1 MNNHEVA
8 HSSYWRWWIAA
19 LLLFASMI
27 NYMDRQTLSS
37 LAVRIGK
44 QFQLSQEQYGDLEFA
59 FGVAFAIGALSF
71 GMIVDKVSLRW
82 FYPAALVAWSAMGFA
97 TGLTES
103 YGALLLCRILLGF
116 FESAHIPCAMVV
128 IRSLMSRGDR
138 VMGSSILQS
147 GASIGAIMTP
157 LIIRLLAGDESS
169 QNGWRMPFL
178 VIGAIGSVW
187 AIAWLASV
195 GRHDLQPQPQTQTTD
210 VLPSAFTW
218 LYEIVADT
226 RFWALSVT
234 TISINTCW
242 HILRVWLPKFLQQG
256 RGYSE
261 AETLYFT
268 SAYYVSANV
277 GCIVIG
283 GAALWLAK
291 RGVSIHSA
299 RTVLLA
305 SCSVLTMLTIAAA
318 NLPKG
323 WPLLAVLLVV
333 GAGSLGTFPCY
344 YAQIQEFGAGRV
356 GRVAGMLSFTTW
368 MCSASQQKLFGRFV
382 DQTGSFDWPIAVVGC
397 TPVLSVFA
405 MWFLWRERDE

>member
-1 MNNHEVA
+1 MDNVEDTRTF
-8 HSSYWRWWIAA
+8 YWRWWIAG

-37 LAVRIGK
+37 LAVRIEN
-44 QFQLSQEQYGDLEFA
+44 QFQLSQEQYGNLEFG

-71 GMIVDKVSLRW
+71 GMIVDKISLRW

-103 YGALLLCRILLGF
+103 YSSLLLCRILLGF

-157 LIIRLLAGDESS
+157 LIIGRLAGDESS
-169 QNGWRMPFL
+169 QNGWRLPFL

-187 AIAWLASV
+187 AIFWLASV
-195 GRHDLQPQPQTQTTD
+195 GRHDLKPQPQIPTNNAR
-210 VLPSAFTW
+210 PPAFAW
-218 LYEIVADT
+218 LYEILTDT
-226 RFWALSVT
+226 RFWALCVT

-256 RGYSE
+256 RGYTE

-268 SAYYVSANV
+268 SAYYVSADV

-283 GAALWLAK
+283 GGALWLAK
-291 RGVSIHSA
+291 RGMSIHSA
-299 RTVLLA
+299 RTALLA

-318 NLPKG
+318 SLPKG

-397 TPVLSVFA
+397 IPMLSVFA
-405 MWFLWRERDE
+405 MLFLWREPKE